1 MMCPHFKKKKIY
13 LLDPRDYKAL
23 DFADRDL
30 TLLLDFTQRRTC
42 FQVEIIDDTTAEGST
57 PESFQVQLTI
67 LATQTSDLQRVI
79 ATPALATISI
89 EDNEAEISVG
99 FEQTSFDVDES
110 VGSIQ
115 VCVRLMI
122 SNQSRID
129 DSFGVRFMISEE
141 STAGTFYYLLS
152 EISGYVVVP
161 TKDHIRY
168 LKVTIINGY

>member
-1 MMCPHFKKKKIY
+1 M
-13 LLDPRDYKAL
+13 
-23 DFADRDL
+23 
-30 TLLLDFTQRRTC
+30 DFTQRRTC

-89 EDNEAEISVG
+89 EDNEAGISVG

-129 DSFGVRFMISEE
+129 DSFGVRFMISDE
-141 STAGTFYYLLS
+141 STAGTFLL
-152 EISGYVVVP
+152 
-161 TKDHIRY
+161 
-168 LKVTIINGY
+168 